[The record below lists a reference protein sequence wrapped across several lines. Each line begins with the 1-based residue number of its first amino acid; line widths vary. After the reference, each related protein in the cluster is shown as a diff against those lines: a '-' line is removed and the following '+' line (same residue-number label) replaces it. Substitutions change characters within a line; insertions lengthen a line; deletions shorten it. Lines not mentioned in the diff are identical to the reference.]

1 MNNLD
6 NDLDRLSQTA
16 RAFINRDH
24 GLLIDGKERS
34 AGSKYEIIDPTS
46 GQTVATAAE
55 AGEGDVDEAVAAA
68 RRALKGPW
76 ARMRPNERQNC
87 LLRMAS
93 LLEQHGQEISEIAA
107 VESGRLLANTR
118 GIDVDYSNHFLTYMA
133 GWATKIEGK
142 TMPLSMPYIP
152 DGELDGFTFREPIG
166 VVAAIVPWNVA
177 LGIAV
182 WKIAPALAAGC
193 TIVLKPAPQTPVAT
207 LRFAELALEAGVP
220 EGVLNIITGSAPE
233 LGSALVRHPDV
244 DKITFTGSTQTGRL
258 IAQATAGSF
267 KSVSME
273 LGGKSPF
280 LVMEDADLDRVIPA
294 AAWGIFGNHGQ
305 NCCAGSRLFVH
316 KRHYERVLE
325 GVSEIAQN
333 IRLGSPLVPETQ
345 MGPLANHRQR
355 ERVLGYIEAGRA
367 QGARVVTGG
376 NAPDHGGA
384 YVEPTVLADVT
395 ADMTPVR
402 EEIFGPVLVAA
413 SFETDEEALR
423 LANDTEYGLGASVW
437 SQDLDR
443 VRAMTRGLEAG
454 SVWVNVHNALDM
466 ALPFGG
472 WKNSGQGFDLG
483 KESVL
488 GHTRVKAVVHHY
500 Q

>member
-1 MNNLD
+1 MNKLD
-6 NDLDRLSQTA
+6 NDLGRLGAAA
-16 RAFINRDH
+16 RAFLDRDH
-24 GLLIDGKERS
+24 GLHIDGKSS
-34 AGSKYEIIDPTS
+34 AGGSRYEIIDPTS
-46 GQTVATAAE
+46 GKPVATAT
-55 AGEGDVDEAVAAA
+55 EGSVADVDAAVAAA

-76 ARMRPNERQNC
+76 GRMRPNERQNC
-87 LLRMAS
+87 LLRMAA
-93 LLEQHGQEISEIAA
+93 LLQQNGEEISEIGA

-133 GWATKIEGK
+133 GWATKIEGS

-152 DGELDGFTFREPIG
+152 DGDFDGFTLREPIG

-193 TIVLKPAPQTPVAT
+193 TMVLKPAPQTPLTA
-207 LRFAELALEAGVP
+207 LRFAEIALEAGVP

-244 DKITFTGSTQTGRL
+244 DKITFTGSTETGRL

-280 LVMEDADLDRVIPA
+280 IIMEDANLDRAIPA

-305 NCCAGSRLFVH
+305 NCCAGSRLYVH
-316 KRHYERVLE
+316 KRHYEAVLE
-325 GVSEIAQN
+325 GVAKIARDIQ
-333 IRLGSPLVPETQ
+333 LGSPLLPETQ

-355 ERVLGYIEAGRA
+355 ERVLGYIEAGRS

-376 NAPDHGGA
+376 GVPVHGGA
-384 YVEPTVLADVT
+384 YIEPTVLADVT

-423 LANDTEYGLGASVW
+423 LANDTEYGLGASIW

-443 VRAMTRGLEAG
+443 VRAMTRGLQAG

-488 GHTRVKAVVHHY
+488 GHTRLKAVVHHY